1 MFVSSGLVQPPFV
14 HNGFTAEL
22 EFVAVDKS
30 KKSDSVYQDSF
41 PKSKESRKFH
51 DEKSE
56 KLVLQ
61 QDEAVIS
68 YIRPTRVIQQV
79 TRPNQLSNS
88 LDMSEGS
95 KTFKCRDEITGSYR
109 SGLITSSLAQHSN
122 STCSIVFRGEERDLV
137 LIRINSLQL
146 R

>member
-1 MFVSSGLVQPPFV
+1 MQPPFA
-14 HNGFTAEL
+14 HNGFTAKL
-22 EFVAVDKS
+22 EFVAVEEIKE
-30 KKSDSVYQDSF
+30 SDTKVNHDSST
-41 PKSKESRKFH
+41 KSKEYVKKFH
-51 DEKSE
+51 EEKSE
-56 KLVLQ
+56 KLILQ

-79 TRPNQLSNS
+79 TRHNQLSNS

-95 KTFKCRDEITGSYR
+95 KTFKCRDEITGPHR
-109 SGLITSSLAQHSN
+109 SGLITSSLVQHSN